1 MAGITVICRLKQTG
15 MIYITLMCADV
26 PTATVLSDTVYAWR
40 GQTRQL
46 TCVAQAMPPPT
57 ISWLR
62 GGAAGFFVAEND
74 IYKISNSREGDTT
87 TSVLTV
93 RLRTDVFVNLSNV
106 VIFCW

>member
-1 MAGITVICRLKQTG
+1 MTYT
-15 MIYITLMCADV
+15 TLMCADV
-26 PTATVLSDTVYAWR
+26 PTASVLSDTVYAWR

-74 IYKISNSREGDTT
+74 IYKISSSREGDTT

-93 RLRTDVFVNLSNV
+93 RLWTNVFVILFNIAVFLQY
-106 VIFCW
+106 F